1 MELGST
7 NDIMVGPS
15 DLAARLRLAR
25 DCEGPGNG
33 ESMRSMGEGI
43 AKLLFTMVSLI
54 MNGLLCG
61 PSDLAARLRLAR
73 DCEGPGNGESMR
85 SMGEGIAGVYY
96 LLILI

>member
-43 AKLLFTMVSLI
+43 AV
-54 MNGLLCG
+54 
-61 PSDLAARLRLAR
+61 A
-73 DCEGPGNGESMR
+73 
-85 SMGEGIAGVYY
+85 YY